1 VDLSVSI
8 ASLIFRQAP
17 RALGMI
23 SRGVIYV
30 KAEVL

>member
-1 VDLSVSI
+1 VLDLSPS
-8 ASLIFRQAP
+8 AA